1 MIVLEPKSRAIRVP
15 IVILI
20 HSTDFGLPALSNRN
34 HFGVFDKVFLLQI
47 CPLAALAVAG
57 LLNWVLKAAR
67 AAAEAEAESQVLYR
81 RFVYQIGVPEIVP
94 EIELKI
100 DAKIVLKIVLKI
112 HSFGNP
118 AYLRILVTLD

>member
-1 MIVLEPKSRAIRVP
+1 M
-15 IVILI
+15 
-20 HSTDFGLPALSNRN
+20 SNRN

-67 AAAEAEAESQVLYR
+67 AAAEAEGQVLYR
-81 RFVYQIGVPEIVP
+81 RFVYQKGVPEIVP

-100 DAKIVLKIVLKI
+100 DPKIVLKI
-112 HSFGNP
+112 H
-118 AYLRILVTLD
+118 LVTCVLTYLCYSRLSITKESTLPFKMFGMGTMN